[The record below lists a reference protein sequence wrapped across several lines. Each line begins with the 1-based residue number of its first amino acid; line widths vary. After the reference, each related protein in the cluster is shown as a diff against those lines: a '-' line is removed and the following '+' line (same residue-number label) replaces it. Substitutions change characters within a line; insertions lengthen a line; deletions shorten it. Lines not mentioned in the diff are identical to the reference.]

1 MRRPESYVAVLCT
14 ILMLGPAASAQEPQ
28 IQMPGGT
35 PGIRKYNAPTIA
47 PVDLQNS
54 NRIES
59 LLRAGSLYLSLQDA
73 VALALENNL
82 DIEIARYGPLA
93 AQTDLQRAKA
103 GGALRGVSQNV
114 AQGPTSATGAGA
126 LSLSAFSNG
135 SANLAANT
143 STGTNGLVTQLG
155 TAIPNYDPVLT
166 GVVSWGHTTVPQSTP
181 FLYGTT
187 SLVTTTKLANFTIN
201 EGFPTGAVASLG
213 FNNQNQFVSSGRP
226 DVNPLQ
232 SGNLTTTIT
241 QPLLAGFGFAVN
253 RRGIGQ
259 AKNSLQAQDLVFKQQ
274 VMTTVASIVS
284 LYWDLVSFNEQV
296 KVAEQSLATSQKLY
310 EDNKKQVEIGTLA
323 QIAIVQAEAE
333 VATRQQDLTVAQTNV
348 LQQET
353 IIKNVLSKNGV
364 ATPSLADAHIVPL
377 DKIRVPDV
385 EPIQPIQDLIALAMQ
400 DRPELPVSRLNIENS
415 KLSIMGDRSNLLPQ
429 LSAFATLANNG
440 QAGPVNTLPPLN
452 SVGQPLL
459 NNLHSPDPFFIGGY
473 GNYLSQLFGRN
484 FPDYRVG
491 VQLNIPIRNRAA
503 ESDYVR
509 DTLNMR
515 QAELQLQKQTNQIRV
530 DVQNATIAL
539 QQARARYQAAVKSR
553 VLEEQTLDAEQ
564 KKFAL
569 GASTIYNVIQIQRD
583 LATAQG
589 NEVTAES
596 TYIKAR
602 NNLDFVTGQ
611 ILAVNRIDIGEATK
625 GQVVRP
631 PTPIPV
637 LDQTP
642 PPGQTPPGTA
652 PQAPKSPLAD
662 SH

>member
-1 MRRPESYVAVLCT
+1 M
-14 ILMLGPAASAQEPQ
+14 
-28 IQMPGGT
+28 
-35 PGIRKYNAPTIA
+35 RKYNPPAVAPI
-47 PVDLQNS
+47 DLANS

-59 LLRAGSLYLSLQDA
+59 LLRAGNLYLSLEDA

-82 DIEIARYGPLA
+82 DIQIARYGPLA
-93 AQTDLQRAKA
+93 AQTDLQRAEA

-114 AQGPTSATGAGA
+114 AQGPASATGAGT
-126 LSLSAFSNG
+126 LSLAAFSNG
-135 SANLAANT
+135 SANVGTGT

-155 TAIPNYDPVLT
+155 TTIPNYDPVLT
-166 GVVSWGHTTVPQSTP
+166 GVLSWGHTTVPQSTP

-187 SLVTTTKLANFTIN
+187 SLVNTTKLANFTIN
-201 EGFPTGAVASLG
+201 QGFPTGATASLG
-213 FNNQNQFVSSGRP
+213 FNNQNQYVSSGRP

-232 SGNLTTTIT
+232 SGNLSTTIT

-253 RRGIGQ
+253 RRGITQ
-259 AKNSLQAQDLVFKQQ
+259 AKNSVQAQDLVFKQQ
-274 VMTTVASIVS
+274 VMTTVAAIISV
-284 LYWDLVSFNEQV
+284 YWDLVSFTEQV
-296 KVAEQSLATSQKLY
+296 KVAQQALAASQKLY

-364 ATPSLADAHIVPL
+364 ASPSLFEAHIVAL
-377 DKIRVPDV
+377 DRIRVPDL
-385 EPIQPIQDLIALAMQ
+385 EPIEPIQDLISEALR
-400 DRPELPVSRLNIENS
+400 DRPELPVSRLNIENN
-415 KLSIMGDRSNLLPQ
+415 KLSILGDRSNLLPQ

-452 SVGQPLL
+452 SLGQPLV
-459 NNLHSPDPFFIGGY
+459 NNQHTPDPFFIGGY
-473 GNYLSQLFGRN
+473 GNYLGQLFSRN

-491 VQLNIPIRNRAA
+491 LQLNIPIRNRAA
-503 ESDYVR
+503 EADYVR

-530 DVQNATIAL
+530 DVQNASIAL

-553 VLEEQTLDAEQ
+553 ILEEQTLDAEQ
-564 KKFAL
+564 KKFSL

-583 LATAQG
+583 LTTAQG
-589 NEVTAES
+589 NEVVAES
-596 TYIKAR
+596 AYVKAR

-611 ILAVNRIDIGEATK
+611 ILAVNKIDMGEAYK
-625 GQVVRP
+625 GQVTRP
-631 PTPIPV
+631 PTPVPV

-642 PPGQTPPGTA
+642 PPAETH
-652 PQAPKSPLAD
+652 APKNPSTHAY
-662 SH
+662 

>member
-1 MRRPESYVAVLCT
+1 MRRCKSCVALVCSF
-14 ILMLGPAASAQEPQ
+14 LMWAPISSAQTPQ
-28 IQMPGGT
+28 IQDPSVGWPGT
-35 PGIRKYNAPTIA
+35 RKYHPPTIA
-47 PVDLQNS
+47 PADLSNS

-59 LLRAGSLYLSLQDA
+59 LMRAGNLYLSLEDT

-82 DIEIARYGPLA
+82 DIAISRYGPLA
-93 AQTDLQRAKA
+93 AQTDLQRARA
-103 GGALRGVSQNV
+103 GGAVRGVSQNV
-114 AQGPTSATGAGA
+114 AQGPQSATGAGG
-126 LSLSAFSNG
+126 LSLNAFSNG
-135 SANLAANT
+135 SGNLAAAVG
-143 STGTNGLVTQLG
+143 TGTNGLVTQLG

-166 GVVSWGHTTVPQSTP
+166 GILSWGHTSNPQSTP

-187 SLVTTTKLANFTIN
+187 SLVTTTKLANFSISQ
-201 EGFPTGAVASLG
+201 GFPTGATATLG
-213 FNNQNQFVSSGRP
+213 FNNQNQFVTSGRP
-226 DVNPLQ
+226 DLNPLQ
-232 SGNLTTTIT
+232 TGNLTTTIT

-253 RRGIGQ
+253 RRGINQ
-259 AKNSLQAQDLVFKQQ
+259 AKNGVQSQDLVFKQQ
-274 VMTTVASIVS
+274 VMTTVASIIS

-296 KVAEQSLATSQKLY
+296 RVAEQSLATSQKLY

-364 ATPSLADAHIVPL
+364 ASPSLADAHIVAL

-385 EPIQPIQDLIALAMQ
+385 EPIEPIQDLVARALQ
-400 DRPELPVSRLNIENS
+400 ERPELPQTRLNIENS
-415 KLSIMGDRSNLLPQ
+415 KLSILGDRSSLLPQ
-429 LSAFATLANNG
+429 LSAFATFTNNG
-440 QAGPVNTLPPLN
+440 QAGPVNSLPPL
-452 SVGQPLL
+452 VGNQGLRA
-459 NNLHSPDPFFIGGY
+459 PDPFFIGGY
-473 GNYLSQLFGRN
+473 GDYITQLFGRN

-491 VQLNIPIRNRAA
+491 VQLNIPLRNRAA

-530 DVQNATIAL
+530 DVRNAAIAL
-539 QQARARYQAAVKSR
+539 QQTRARYQAAVKSR

-564 KKFAL
+564 KKYSL

-583 LATAQG
+583 LTTAQG
-589 NEVTAES
+589 NEVIAES
-596 TYIKAR
+596 AYIKSR

-611 ILAVNRIDIGEATK
+611 ILAVNKIDVDEAYR
-625 GQVVRP
+625 GQVSRP

-637 LDQTP
+637 LDPNGPQ
-642 PPGQTPPGTA
+642 GTA
-652 PQAPKSPLAD
+652 PANSKPPIGGSR
-662 SH
+662 

>member
-1 MRRPESYVAVLCT
+1 
-14 ILMLGPAASAQEPQ
+14 MLAPASRAQTPQ
-28 IQMPGGT
+28 IQEPSIGWPGT
-35 PGIRKYNAPTIA
+35 RKYHPPTVA
-47 PVDLQNS
+47 PVDLANS

-59 LLRAGSLYLSLQDA
+59 LMRAGNLYLSLEDA
-73 VALALENNL
+73 IALALENNL
-82 DIEIARYGPLA
+82 DIAISRYGPLS
-93 AQTDLQRAKA
+93 AQTDLQRAQA

-114 AQGPTSATGAGA
+114 AQGPQSAAGA
-126 LSLSAFSNG
+126 AGLSLNAFSNG
-135 SANLAANT
+135 SANVAGGT

-166 GVVSWGHTTVPQSTP
+166 GILSWGHTSNPQSTP

-187 SLVTTTKLANFTIN
+187 SLVTTTKLANFAISQ
-201 EGFPTGAVASLG
+201 GFPTGATATLG
-213 FNNQNQFVSSGRP
+213 FNNQNQFVTSGRP
-226 DVNPLQ
+226 DLNPLQ
-232 SGNLTTTIT
+232 TGNLTTTIT

-253 RRGIGQ
+253 RRGIVQ
-259 AKNSLQAQDLVFKQQ
+259 AKNSAQAQDFVFKQQ
-274 VMTTVASIVS
+274 VMTTVAAIVS
-284 LYWDLVSFNEQV
+284 LYWDLVSFNQQV
-296 KVAEQSLATSQKLY
+296 KVAEQALATSQKLY

-364 ATPSLADAHIVPL
+364 ASPSLADSRIVAL
-377 DKIRVPDV
+377 DKIRVPEV
-385 EPIQPIQDLIALAMQ
+385 EPIEPIQDLIARALQ
-400 DRPELPVSRLNIENS
+400 DRPELPTSRLNIENS

-429 LSAFATLANNG
+429 LSAFATMTNNG
-440 QAGPVNTLPPLN
+440 QAGPINSFPPL
-452 SVGQPLL
+452 P
-459 NNLHSPDPFFIGGY
+459 NNLRAPDPFFIGGY
-473 GNYLSQLFGRN
+473 GDYVTQLFGRN

-491 VQLNIPIRNRAA
+491 VQLNIPLRNRAA
-503 ESDYVR
+503 EADYIR

-530 DVQNATIAL
+530 DVRNAAIAL
-539 QQARARYQAAVKSR
+539 QQARARHQAAVKSR

-564 KKFAL
+564 KKYSL

-589 NEVTAES
+589 NEVVAES

-602 NNLDFVTGQ
+602 NSLDFVTGQ
-611 ILAVNRIDIGEATK
+611 ILAVNKIDVDEAYR
-625 GQVVRP
+625 GQVSRP

-637 LDQTP
+637 LEP
-642 PPGQTPPGTA
+642 NGQQGS
-652 PQAPKSPLAD
+652 PQSSKTSPNS